1 MLMLIRGFIMYHI
14 FKKTVKSGNKT
25 VQRWYYWF
33 KDENGKQI
41 SRVCKN
47 CYTKQQAQ
55 IFISQLPQQL
65 QEKFLVS
72 ELSKNMFVP
81 GSEFLQ
87 LQENLGKKHSP
98 ITLRIYNNRLE
109 EIVKDFGSIELTN
122 MSVKKVIDCLAKKEK
137 SATWKN
143 QYIYVL
149 KMIYSYANYNDAHIL
164 TPQFPRFVI
173 HQKKSDI
180 FTPDEIRLILN
191 PDFYNHEVFYY
202 LFLLIFGA
210 GLRSGEARAFKPNQ
224 LIRDKHSIL
233 INGFIDFKNRR
244 TNYNKTGSSENL
256 RWRVVPL
263 PQFVFTKL
271 NEYIEKTGCAT
282 DELLFKSI
290 HNKPLDK
297 SSTLKAIQSVV
308 KKANIPVN
316 GRKLTVHS
324 LRYSFVTYLR
334 PFLSGEN
341 VQKLAGH
348 ANIAMTEYYTRASLE
363 AAFDTIKPL
372 LPVVDKFFKNTTA
385 TN

>member
-1 MLMLIRGFIMYHI
+1 MYHI

-173 HQKKSDI
+173 HQKKVI
-180 FTPDEIRLILN
+180 
-191 PDFYNHEVFYY
+191 
-202 LFLLIFGA
+202 
-210 GLRSGEARAFKPNQ
+210 
-224 LIRDKHSIL
+224 
-233 INGFIDFKNRR
+233 
-244 TNYNKTGSSENL
+244 
-256 RWRVVPL
+256 
-263 PQFVFTKL
+263 
-271 NEYIEKTGCAT
+271 
-282 DELLFKSI
+282 
-290 HNKPLDK
+290 
-297 SSTLKAIQSVV
+297 
-308 KKANIPVN
+308 
-316 GRKLTVHS
+316 
-324 LRYSFVTYLR
+324 YLR
-334 PFLSGEN
+334 
-341 VQKLAGH
+341 QMKL
-348 ANIAMTEYYTRASLE
+348 
-363 AAFDTIKPL
+363 D
-372 LPVVDKFFKNTTA
+372 
-385 TN
+385 